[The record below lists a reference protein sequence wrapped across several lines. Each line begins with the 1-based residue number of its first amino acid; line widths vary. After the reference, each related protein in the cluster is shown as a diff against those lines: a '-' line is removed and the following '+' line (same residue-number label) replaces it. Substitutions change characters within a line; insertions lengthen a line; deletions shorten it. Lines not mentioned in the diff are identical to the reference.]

1 MSGVRVSQSE
11 LFCYCRKYKVNV
23 VNNIILITQRES
35 VKLQELG
42 YNFAS
47 RFKDGLLHKSKT
59 SHQKYYLTEDK
70 KALKDLYKL
79 RKNSIVK

>member
-1 MSGVRVSQSE
+1 MLGVRVSQSE
-11 LFCYCRKYKVNV
+11 LFCYCRKYKVKV

-47 RFKDGLLHKSKT
+47 RFKDDYYIKVKVLI
-59 SHQKYYLTEDK
+59 QKYYLSEDK
-70 KALKDLYKL
+70 AALKDLYEL

>member
-1 MSGVRVSQSE
+1 M
-11 LFCYCRKYKVNV
+11 
-23 VNNIILITQRES
+23 NNIILITQRES

-59 SHQKYYLTEDK
+59 SHPKYYLTEDK

>member
-11 LFCYCRKYKVNV
+11 LFCYCRKYKVKV

-35 VKLQELG
+35 VELQKLG
-42 YNFAS
+42 HNFGDNG
-47 RFKDGLLHKSKT
+47 FLHKSKS
-59 SHQKYYLTEDK
+59 SHPKYYLTEDK

>member
-1 MSGVRVSQSE
+1 M
-11 LFCYCRKYKVNV
+11 
-23 VNNIILITQRES
+23 NNIILITQRES

-47 RFKDGLLHKSKT
+47 RFKDGLLHKSKS
-59 SHQKYYLTEDK
+59 SHPKYYLTEDK